1 MGMALRK
8 LVRSNYGEKS
18 LGVSNM
24 KMPIL
29 LKKGVILLCQSNLD
43 TKRISH
49 LPGSP
54 HFTIPLN
61 IKTEEWDLKVLFLN
75 Y

>member
-1 MGMALRK
+1 
-8 LVRSNYGEKS
+8 
-18 LGVSNM
+18 M
-24 KMPIL
+24 KMSIL